1 MGGKSGASEQ
11 NDGKWPQ
18 SGEQQPVSHRADA
31 SVRVGQA
38 EEVETE
44 EFEDAYP
51 TGKVL
56 VQTSAVHGAERRSDL
71 VKADH
76 NLQLGF
82 KPNARLKLAEPGR
95 HRRAKDAAKR
105 LDGDAAECS
114 VGEECRPCESD
125 ERCC

>member
-18 SGEQQPVSHRADA
+18 SGEQQPVAHRADA

-44 EFEDAYP
+44 EFEDAHP
-51 TGKVL
+51 IAKVF
-56 VQTSAVHGAERRSDL
+56 VQSSAVHGAERRCDL

-76 NLQLGF
+76 NLQLGL
-82 KPNARLKLAEPGR
+82 KPDARLKLAEPDR
-95 HRRAKDAAKR
+95 HRWAKDAAER
-105 LDGDAAECS
+105 LDGDAADCL
-114 VGEECRPCESD
+114 VGEEYRPCESD